1 MLISVS
7 YIYDIQLSMLR
18 VKLEQVRDEN
28 RNLRSMLDQATKNY
42 TALHGHLLS
51 VMQKPAHV
59 NHSLPV
65 ILVSHPLINHP
76 NYI

>member
-1 MLISVS
+1 M
-7 YIYDIQLSMLR
+7 QLSMLR

-28 RNLRSMLDQATKNY
+28 RNLRSLLDRATKNY
-42 TALHGHLLS
+42 TALQSHLLS
-51 VMQKPAHV
+51 VMQQTAHV